1 MIDDAGVPELMQE
14 TLSIISTAGRIGL
27 LGFLTQ
33 PNEIIQKDLV
43 SKEISINGS
52 RLSRGYL
59 PQVISWFEE
68 KKLNPSNMITQTFP
82 AQELQTTFDFINE
95 YPSSAIKVQLEF

>member
-14 TLSIISTAGRIGL
+14 TLSIISPAGRICL

-33 PNEIIQKDLV
+33 PTEIIQKDLV

-68 KKLNPSNMITQTFP
+68 EKLNPSNMITQTFP
-82 AQELQTTFDFINE
+82 AQDAQTAFDFINE
-95 YPSSAIKVQLEF
+95 YPSSAIKVKLEF

>member
-33 PNEIIQKDLV
+33 PTEIIQKDLV
-43 SKEISINGS
+43 IKEISINGS
-52 RLSRGYL
+52 RLSRDYL
-59 PQVISWFEE
+59 PQVISWFDE
-68 KKLNPSNMITQTFP
+68 KNLIHQT
-82 AQELQTTFDFINE
+82 
-95 YPSSAIKVQLEF
+95 